1 MIPVALLFLSGCA
14 TLTPRYI
21 VGSGLERARILYEN
35 GQLAEARE
43 TAAGLAR
50 GDPDYS
56 KAQALLV
63 EIKAVSVALS
73 KHHAGLGREYE
84 KAGILRLAI
93 SEYKRSLRLDPSDA
107 AVRRRLALIGGTLG
121 APHVSPGDNRAL
133 DPHTLE
139 TVNASYMKGKAYLDA
154 GAFNEAIVE
163 FEAVLEI
170 LPSDT
175 DTKKLIAE
183 AVRRFDEAV
192 DLHFKKGISY
202 FEKEEMALAIKE
214 WDVVLA
220 LDPKHAKADDY
231 KKRAELIMERLEKI
245 KKRQTE

>member
-1 MIPVALLFLSGCA
+1 MLPVALLLLTGCA

-21 VGSGLERARILYEN
+21 MGSGLERARILYEN
-35 GQLAEARE
+35 GRLKEAQE
-43 TAAGLAR
+43 TAARLGK

-56 KAQALLV
+56 RAQTLIV
-63 EIKAVSVALS
+63 EIKAVSGSLS
-73 KHHAGLGREYE
+73 RHHAEVGREYE
-84 KAGILRLAI
+84 KAGILRSAI
-93 SEYKRSLRLDPSDA
+93 FEYKRSLRLDPSNA
-107 AVRRRLALIGGTLG
+107 AVRRRLALIG

-139 TVNASYMKGKAYLDA
+139 TVNARYMKGRAYLDA

-231 KKRAELIMERLEKI
+231 KKRAGLIMERLEKI